1 MPNLGPMELIAIIA
15 VALLVFG
22 AGRIADLGKGLG
34 QGIKNF
40 KQGLREASDDEDA
53 AAAKKDVKAKSAK
66 EPKEKEP
73 AEEV

>member
-40 KQGLREASDDEDA
+40 KQGLREAGDDEEA
-53 AAAKKDVKAKSAK
+53 AAAKKDVKAKAK
-66 EPKEKEP
+66 DKEA
-73 AEEV
+73 AEEA